1 MGGFMSALTIAAPFL
16 LMLNCILLC
25 SLVRQANRFERALA
39 RFEDRGR
46 LKLER
51 DTMEAL
57 TLLRTGRIEEAR
69 AVADRIVNA

>member
-1 MGGFMSALTIAAPFL
+1 MILSTMLAAF
-16 LMLNCILLC
+16 NCVLLC
-25 SLVRQANRFERALA
+25 SLVRKANRFEKALA

-57 TLLRTGRIEEAR
+57 TLLRTGNIEEAR

>member
-1 MGGFMSALTIAAPFL
+1 MGGFMSALAIATPFL
-16 LMLNCILLC
+16 VLLNCVMLY
-25 SLVRQANRFERALA
+25 SLVQKSRRFERALA

>member
-1 MGGFMSALTIAAPFL
+1 MEALVSALTIATPFL
-16 LMLNCILLC
+16 VLLNCIMLY
-25 SLVRQANRFERALA
+25 SLTHKAGRLERALA

-51 DTMEAL
+51 DAMEAL

-69 AVADRIVNA
+69 AVADRIVGA